1 MLSLSAGGFREII
14 SSGASGSYFYF
25 TPNKHFIVKTVTKGE
40 KDTLMAMASDY
51 SEHCAAH
58 PNTMVQYLGCYSI
71 RLPLNTC
78 KVYFVVM
85 RNVLPSKKAD
95 YT

>member
-1 MLSLSAGGFREII
+1 
-14 SSGASGSYFYF
+14 
-25 TPNKHFIVKTVTKGE
+25 
-40 KDTLMAMASDY
+40 MAMASDY